1 MTEEQRQKLW
11 TEAEK
16 QIAEVVEQ
24 YNLADERLT
33 KMLTT
38 KAIVQAIKAGDFIKQ
53 VRVVDNATDVIYI
66 PYAQVEELRAENNW
80 LREKL
85 KSLGHEVNYYEQA
98 NCK

>member
-38 KAIVQAIKAGDFIKQ
+38 K
-53 VRVVDNATDVIYI
+53 ATDVIYI